1 MEEKLEKKF
10 DFTVVSEAF
19 LTLRNLSAKV
29 EVKLGRKK
37 TISVV
42 LTGEKC
48 SDKVS
53 VSLSDEGHVI
63 IQEPAS
69 IDDNSVNRVI
79 RNRKRFSI
87 IVFVPLGTN
96 IFIYDVHDAHIYGVR
111 GSIVAD
117 IKKQAYLSAIE
128 AVNVSLKCSERS
140 HCNMTNIEGNLTL
153 AVSNHSIVGIQGN
166 YHKVEIT
173 ASESS
178 AVTIA
183 GNCHS
188 LEVAADSSSSI
199 NLGCKVKAKS
209 KEKK

>member
-1 MEEKLEKKF
+1 MEEKVEKKF

-53 VSLSDEGHVI
+53 VALSDEGHVI

-69 IDDNSVNRVI
+69 VEDNTVNRVV

-96 IFIYDVHDAHIYGVR
+96 IFIYDVHDAHVYGVR

-128 AVNVSLKCSERS
+128 AVNVSLKCSDKS

-153 AVSNHSIVGIQGN
+153 AVLNHSIVGIQGN
-166 YHKVEIT
+166 YQKVEIT
-173 ASESS
+173 ANESS

-183 GNCHS
+183 GNCHN
-188 LEVAADSSSSI
+188 LGVAVDSSSFI
-199 NLGCKVKAKS
+199 NLGCKVKGKL

>member
-1 MEEKLEKKF
+1 MEEKVEKKF

-37 TISVV
+37 TISVI

-48 SDKVS
+48 SDKIS

-69 IDDNSVNRVI
+69 VEDKVI

-96 IFIYDVHDAHIYGVR
+96 IFIYDVHDAHVYGVR

-128 AVNVSLKCSERS
+128 AVNVSLKCFDRS
-140 HCNMTNIEGNLTL
+140 HCNMTNIEGNLSL
-153 AVSNHSIVGIQGN
+153 VASNHSLVSIQGS
-166 YHKVEIT
+166 YQKVEVT
-173 ASESS
+173 ANEFSII
-178 AVTIA
+178 TIA
-183 GNCHS
+183 GRCHS
-188 LEVAADSSSSI
+188 LKVDVDSSSSI
-199 NLGCKVKAKS
+199 NLGCKVK
-209 KEKK
+209 EKK

>member
-1 MEEKLEKKF
+1 MEEKVEKKF

-37 TISVV
+37 TISVI

-48 SDKVS
+48 SNNVN

-63 IQEPAS
+63 IQEPVLLGDAFIS
-69 IDDNSVNRVI
+69 KVVRS
-79 RNRKRFSI
+79 RKRFSI

-96 IFIYDVHDAHIYGVR
+96 IFIYDVCDAHVYGVR
-111 GSIVAD
+111 GSIVAE

-128 AVNVSLKCSERS
+128 AINVGLKCSDRA
-140 HCNMTNIEGNLTL
+140 HCNMTNIEGNLTV
-153 AVSNHSIVGIQGN
+153 AASNHSIVGIQGN
-166 YHKVEIT
+166 YYKVEIN

-178 AVTIA
+178 SVTIA

-188 LEVAADSSSSI
+188 LEVATDSSSSI
-199 NLGCKVKAKS
+199 NLGCKVKGKT

>member
-1 MEEKLEKKF
+1 MEEKVEKKF

-48 SDKVS
+48 SNSVN

-69 IDDNSVNRVI
+69 TEERVI

-96 IFIYDVHDAHIYGVR
+96 IFIYDAHDVHVYGVR

-117 IKKQAYLSAIE
+117 IKKQAYLSSIE
-128 AVNVSLKCSERS
+128 AVNVSLKCSDKS

-166 YHKVEIT
+166 YHKVEII

-178 AVTIA
+178 VVTIA

-188 LEVAADSSSSI
+188 LAVNTDSSSAI
-199 NLGCKVKAKS
+199 NLGCKVKNKL

>member
-1 MEEKLEKKF
+1 MEEKVEKKF

-42 LTGEKC
+42 LSGEKC
-48 SDKVS
+48 SHKTS

-69 IDDNSVNRVI
+69 TEDRVI

-96 IFIYDVHDAHIYGVR
+96 IFIYDAHDVHVYGVR

-117 IKKQAYLSAIE
+117 IKRQAYLSSIE
-128 AVNVSLKCSERS
+128 AVNVSLKCSDKS
-140 HCNMTNIEGNLTL
+140 HCNMTNTEGNLTL
-153 AVSNHSIVGIQGN
+153 VVSNHSVVGIQGN
-166 YHKVEIT
+166 YQKVEVTSNEFSI
-173 ASESS
+173 
-178 AVTIA
+178 VTIA

-188 LEVAADSSSSI
+188 LGVTVDSSSSV
-199 NLGCKVKAKS
+199 NLGCKVKGKS
-209 KEKK
+209 KDKK